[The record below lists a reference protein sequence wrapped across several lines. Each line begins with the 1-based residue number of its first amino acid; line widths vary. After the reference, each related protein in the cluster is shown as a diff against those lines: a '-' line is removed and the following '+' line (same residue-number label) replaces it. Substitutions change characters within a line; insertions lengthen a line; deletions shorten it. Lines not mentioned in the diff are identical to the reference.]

1 MACTSAMRPVVVR
14 CSRSRARAVSHRT
27 LCAGTMAMRRYSC
40 PAPACALTRQARRPT
55 ENPAKACPGD
65 HGTGSRSQISDRGDV
80 DGSAE
85 DVVALVVSGGHGTMA
100 FEFVD
105 GPLDDVA
112 LPVPVRI
119 ESRWS
124 PARAT
129 TAQPV
134 VGMVDRLRDGRHD
147 AASPQVRPDRAAGV
161 GLVGQ
166 HVPGSGAGPAR
177 SAAANPDAGH
187 HRLEGQRVVAMS
199 GRGRPRDRPATA
211 IAATWIFEVS
221 PCPASHQPRVMSRLR
236 AKPAQW
242 SHSGALGASAPRTGN
257 SMTAAAPQST
267 RCGSCVGA
275 HGVRMLSVAGSARRA
290 AALSKWPGPGDRPR
304 DTALYLESTQA
315 MAASSALPTRRGHG
329 AACAVQNSPRA
340 ADLRGSAASGDHA
353 RLPEAADHR
362 WSEACAAFWN
372 PAGQDRRPR
381 GLIDS

>member
-1 MACTSAMRPVVVR
+1 
-14 CSRSRARAVSHRT
+14 
-27 LCAGTMAMRRYSC
+27 
-40 PAPACALTRQARRPT
+40 
-55 ENPAKACPGD
+55 
-65 HGTGSRSQISDRGDV
+65 
-80 DGSAE
+80 
-85 DVVALVVSGGHGTMA
+85 MA

-147 AASPQVRPDRAAGV
+147 AASLQVRPDRAAGV

-267 RCGSCVGA
+267 
-275 HGVRMLSVAGSARRA
+275 HGVARASV
-290 AALSKWPGPGDRPR
+290 P
-304 DTALYLESTQA
+304 
-315 MAASSALPTRRGHG
+315 MASGCSRSPALPGEQRRCQSGRVRG
-329 AACAVQNSPRA
+329 TGRGIQLSTSSPPRRWRRPAPFRPGVATGRPVRFRNSPRA